1 MTVFFRFLLLIFL
14 LFFPLNGL
22 LAQSVSVQFMV
33 NMSYQE
39 ELGNFNPDND
49 FVDIAGSFNGW
60 DGSNHVLTESDDGIY
75 EISAGGFSVGETIQF
90 KFRINGT
97 WDGNEEFPGGGP
109 NRTYTVT
116 EGENVILV
124 WYSDE
129 TPPTGPPSADFSPT
143 SISIF
148 ENGSV
153 WFRDMSAGLVTE
165 WEWHFEGGLPEISN
179 QKNPV
184 VVYENTGLFDV
195 TLIAKHEDLADTL
208 TISNV
213 VEVGVRDD
221 FETYWWND
229 AVFYEI
235 FVRSFFDSSGDGTGD
250 FSGLTEKL
258 DYLNDGDPE
267 TDDDLGITG
276 IWLMPIHPSPSYHG
290 YDVTDYK
297 GVNSQFGSMDQ
308 FKTFVEEAQSRGI
321 RVIIDFVLNHSSSQH
336 PWFINSR
343 NNVPGYREY
352 YRWRT
357 SHPGY
362 NGPWG
367 QPVWHQ
373 HSSGYYYGLFWGGMP
388 DINFDHEPVKDAL
401 FEAAQFWLNDVGV
414 DGFRLDAVT
423 YIFEDGSQLEHVEE
437 TFHFWEEFNT
447 MVKQQNP
454 DAVTVGEA
462 WTNTEQ
468 ILPYV
473 TNNRLD
479 FAFEFDLASSILNA
493 VRSGNT
499 SQLYAQMQKVYNSYN
514 YLQFGTFLTNHDQN
528 RVMNELNDDWEKAK
542 TAASIYLTLPGVPFL
557 YYGEEVGMTGAKPD
571 PQIRTP
577 MQWTDG
583 PNAGFTT
590 GSPWINLNTDYQIRN
605 VAVQRE
611 DPESLFNTY
620 RRLIHLRNTQPALR
634 TGSWTPVQSS
644 VHSLFSFLR
653 EKEGDRILVIANTGT
668 QSISSS
674 ELIIPGVPI
683 NSGTFT
689 VDELF
694 SGDSFGV
701 TISTGN
707 RIEISQISGNQTL
720 ILNLEGLTQVSTE
733 PEGNLPS
740 EFRLKPN
747 YPNPFNPITTIR
759 YKLPENAD
767 VRIEVFNILGQRVQ
781 LHAPGLQ
788 PAGTHHMQFDG
799 LGLSS
804 GVYVYHLIA
813 NGVISDSRK
822 MLLLK

>member
-1 MTVFFRFLLLIFL
+1 MTVFFRFLLFVLL

-49 FVDIAGSFNGW
+49 FVDVAGSFNGW
-60 DGSNHVLTESDDGIY
+60 DGSDHVLSEGDDGFY
-75 EISAGGFSVGETIQF
+75 EISIDGFNIGETIQF
-90 KFRINGT
+90 KFRINGV

-116 EGENVILV
+116 EGENIIFV

-129 TPPTGPPSADFSPT
+129 TPPTGPPSADFTPT

-153 WFRDMSAGLVTE
+153 WFKDMSAGLVTE
-165 WEWHFEGGLPEISN
+165 WEWHFEGGLPVVSN
-179 QKNPV
+179 EKNPV
-184 VVYENTGLFDV
+184 VVYENAGLFDV

-208 TISNV
+208 TITNV
-213 VEVGVRDD
+213 VEVNVRDD
-221 FETYWWND
+221 FQTHWWND

-235 FVRSFFDSSGDGTGD
+235 FVRSFFDTDGDGIGD
-250 FSGLTEKL
+250 FNGLIGKL

-290 YDVTDYK
+290 YDVTDYEA
-297 GVNSQFGSMDQ
+297 VNSQFGTMNQ

-343 NNVPGYREY
+343 NNVPGYRDY

-373 HSSGYYYGLFWGGMP
+373 HSSGFYYGLFWGGMP
-388 DINFDHEPVKDAL
+388 DINFDHDPVKDKL

-437 TFHFWEEFNT
+437 TFHFWEEFNS

-454 DAVTVGEA
+454 EAVTVGEA
-462 WTNTEQ
+462 WTNTEL

-479 FAFEFDLASSILNA
+479 FAFEFDLSYSILNA
-493 VRSGNT
+493 VRNGNT
-499 SQLYAQMQKVYNSYN
+499 TQLYAQMQKVYNSYN
-514 YLQFGTFLTNHDQN
+514 YLQYATFLTNHDQN

-557 YYGEEVGMTGAKPD
+557 YYGEEIGMTGAKPD

-590 GSPWINLNTDYQIRN
+590 GSPWINLNSDYQDRN

-620 RRLIHLRNTQPALR
+620 RRLVHLRNNQPALR

-644 VHSLFSFLR
+644 ANSLFSFLR
-653 EKEGDRILVIANTGT
+653 EKEDDRILVIANTGT
-668 QSISSS
+668 QSISGS
-674 ELIIPGVPI
+674 ELIIPGAPI
-683 NSGTFT
+683 DSGTFT

-694 SGDSFGV
+694 SGDSFEV
-701 TISTGN
+701 TILTGN

-720 ILNLEGLTQVSTE
+720 ILNLEGLTQVSTQ

-740 EFRLKPN
+740 EFKLKQN
-747 YPNPFNPITTIR
+747 YPNPFNPTTTIR

-767 VRIEVFNILGQRVQ
+767 VRIEVFNVLGQRVQ

-788 PAGTHHMQFDG
+788 PAGTHQIQFDG
-799 LGLSS
+799 MGLSS

-813 NGVISDSRK
+813 NGIVSDSRT

>member
-1 MTVFFRFLLLIFL
+1 MTVFFRFSLFVFL

-49 FVDIAGSFNGW
+49 FVDVAGSFNGW
-60 DGSNHVLTESDDGIY
+60 DGSDHVLSEDDDGIY
-75 EISAGGFSVGETIQF
+75 EISIDGFNIGETIQF
-90 KFRINGT
+90 KFRINGV

-109 NRTYTVT
+109 NRTYTIT
-116 EGENVILV
+116 EDENIILV

-129 TPPTGPPSADFSPT
+129 TPPTGPPSADFTPT

-165 WEWHFEGGLPEISN
+165 WEWHFEGGLPEVSSE
-179 QKNPV
+179 KNPV
-184 VVYENTGLFDV
+184 VVYENAGLYDV

-208 TISNV
+208 TITNV
-213 VEVGVRDD
+213 VEVNVRDD
-221 FETYWWND
+221 FQTHWWND

-235 FVRSFFDSSGDGTGD
+235 FVRSFFDTDGDGIGD
-250 FSGLTEKL
+250 FNGLIEKL

-297 GVNSQFGSMDQ
+297 GVNSQFGTMNQ

-343 NNVPGYREY
+343 NNVPGYRDY

-373 HSSGYYYGLFWGGMP
+373 HSSGFYYGLFWGGMP
-388 DINFDHEPVKDAL
+388 DINFDHDPVKDKL

-454 DAVTVGEA
+454 EAVTVGEA

-473 TNNRLD
+473 TNNRLN
-479 FAFEFDLASSILNA
+479 FAFEFDLSYSILNA

-499 SQLYAQMQKVYNSYN
+499 TQLYAQMQKVYNSYN
-514 YLQFGTFLTNHDQN
+514 YLQYATFLTNHDQN

-542 TAASIYLTLPGVPFL
+542 TAASIYLTLPGVPFV
-557 YYGEEVGMTGAKPD
+557 YYGEEIGMTGAKPD

-590 GSPWINLNTDYQIRN
+590 GSPWINLNSDYQIRN
-605 VAVQRE
+605 VAIQRE

-620 RRLIHLRNTQPALR
+620 RRLVHLRNNQPALR

-644 VHSLFSFLR
+644 ANSLFSFLR
-653 EKEGDRILVIANTGT
+653 EKEDDRILVIANTGM
-668 QSISSS
+668 QSISGS
-674 ELIIPGVPI
+674 ELIIPGAPI
-683 NSGTFT
+683 DSGTFT

-694 SGDSFGV
+694 SGDSFEV

-720 ILNLEGLTQVSTE
+720 ILNLEGLTQVSTQ

-740 EFRLKPN
+740 EFKLKPN
-747 YPNPFNPITTIR
+747 YPNPFNPTTTIR

-767 VRIEVFNILGQRVQ
+767 VRIEVFNVLGQRVQ

-788 PAGTHHMQFDG
+788 PAGTHQMQFDG
-799 LGLSS
+799 MGLSS
-804 GVYVYHLIA
+804 GVYLYHLIA
-813 NGVISDSRK
+813 NGVVSDSRT

>member
-1 MTVFFRFLLLIFL
+1 MTVFFRFSLFVFL

-49 FVDIAGSFNGW
+49 FVDVAGSFNGW
-60 DGSNHVLTESDDGIY
+60 DGSDHVLSEGDDGIY
-75 EISAGGFSVGETIQF
+75 EISIDGFNIGETIQF
-90 KFRINGT
+90 KFRINGV

-109 NRTYTVT
+109 NRTYTIT
-116 EGENVILV
+116 EDENIILV

-129 TPPTGPPSADFSPT
+129 TPPTGPPSADFTPT

-165 WEWHFEGGLPEISN
+165 WEWHFEGGLPEVSSE
-179 QKNPV
+179 KNPV
-184 VVYENTGLFDV
+184 VVYENAGLYDV

-208 TISNV
+208 TITNV
-213 VEVGVRDD
+213 VEVNVRDD
-221 FETYWWND
+221 FQTHWWND

-235 FVRSFFDSSGDGTGD
+235 FVRSFFDTDGDGIGD
-250 FSGLTEKL
+250 FNGLIEKL

-297 GVNSQFGSMDQ
+297 GVNSQFGTMNQ

-343 NNVPGYREY
+343 NNVPGYRDY

-373 HSSGYYYGLFWGGMP
+373 HSSGFYYGLFWGGMP
-388 DINFDHEPVKDAL
+388 DINFDHDPVKDKL

-454 DAVTVGEA
+454 EAVTVGEA

-473 TNNRLD
+473 TNNRLN
-479 FAFEFDLASSILNA
+479 FAFEFDLSYSILNA

-499 SQLYAQMQKVYNSYN
+499 TQLYAQMQKVYNSYN
-514 YLQFGTFLTNHDQN
+514 YLQYATFLTNHDQN

-542 TAASIYLTLPGVPFL
+542 TAASIYLTLPGVPFV
-557 YYGEEVGMTGAKPD
+557 YYGEEIGMTGAKPD

-590 GSPWINLNTDYQIRN
+590 GSPWINLNSDYQIRN
-605 VAVQRE
+605 VAIQRE

-620 RRLIHLRNTQPALR
+620 RRLVHLRNNQPALR

-644 VHSLFSFLR
+644 ANSLFSFLR
-653 EKEGDRILVIANTGT
+653 EKEDDRILVIANTGM
-668 QSISSS
+668 QSISGS
-674 ELIIPGVPI
+674 ELIIPGAPI
-683 NSGTFT
+683 DSGTFT

-694 SGDSFGV
+694 SGDSFEV

-720 ILNLEGLTQVSTE
+720 ILNLEGLTQVSTQ

-740 EFRLKPN
+740 EFKLKPN
-747 YPNPFNPITTIR
+747 YPNPFNPTTTIR

-767 VRIEVFNILGQRVQ
+767 VRIEVFNVLGQRVQ

-788 PAGTHHMQFDG
+788 PAGTHQMQFDG
-799 LGLSS
+799 MGLSS
-804 GVYVYHLIA
+804 GVYLYHLIA
-813 NGVISDSRK
+813 NGVVSDSRT